1 MTRKMTHKERIL
13 AAINHEPAD
22 QVPTYAFKC
31 EGGFMKKYDD
41 AFDINEQNWVQHGQD
56 QTVLVSL
63 GIDGTTDPSLGDRPD
78 PGFKYKPIVRPDSSF
93 VDSTGRIHKFA
104 SDGKI
109 FYVDGYWTSK
119 EIRAQFPPRV
129 PQPQQAFDDFG
140 KFYKQKV
147 IAEDKIFAWPII
159 NGFHEGIWL
168 GIGYSGFA
176 RETRKPTGLLDACV
190 DELYK
195 TNLEICKRLLDID
208 SEMVIAFTD
217 DIAYKDH
224 LLCSPKV
231 FDRFY
236 APKYKQLFNYIH
248 KRGGRTMF
256 HTDGDITE
264 LVPHYID
271 IGLDLLQGLEPV
283 AGVDIVKLNTI
294 YGDRISWNGNIDVS
308 RLLWSGTPAEVRA
321 ECERVIAAVA
331 PSNNLIFGPST
342 DIMAWHPVENITTLY
357 ETARAF
363 DIQARRFVY
372 KQ

>member
-1 MTRKMTHKERIL
+1 MTRRMTHKERIL

-22 QVPTYAFKC
+22 RVPTYAFKV
-31 EGGFMKKYDD
+31 ETGFMKNYDD
-41 AFDINEQNWVQHGQD
+41 AFEISGDDWVQFSQD
-56 QTVLVSL
+56 QTVLVAL

-78 PGFKYKPIVRPDSSF
+78 PEFKQRPFTLADGKI
-93 VDSTGRIHKFA
+93 VDSTGRIYKVA
-104 SDGKI
+104 SDGRF

-129 PQPQQAFDDFG
+129 PQPQEVYDRFE
-140 KFYKQKV
+140 KFYKQK
-147 IAEDKIFAWPII
+147 IIEEDKIFVWPILS
-159 NGFHEGIWL
+159 GFHEGIWL
-168 GIGYSGFA
+168 GIGHSGFA

-217 DIAYKDH
+217 DIAYKGH
-224 LLCSPKV
+224 LLCSPRV

-236 APKYKQLFNYIH
+236 APRYKQLFDYIH

-256 HTDGDITE
+256 HSDGQISE

-283 AGVDIVKLNTI
+283 AGVDIIKLNEQ
-294 YGDRISWNGNIDVS
+294 YGDKISWNGNMDVS
-308 RLLWSGTPAEVRA
+308 RLLWQGTPAEVRA

-331 PSNNLIFGPST
+331 PSNNLVFGPST
-342 DIMAWHPVENITTLY
+342 DIMAWHPIENIVTMY
-357 ETARAF
+357 DTARAF
-363 DIQARRFVY
+363 DLHARRFAY
-372 KQ
+372 KH

>member
-1 MTRKMTHKERIL
+1 MTRKMTHKQRIL

-31 EGGFMKKYDD
+31 EIGFMKKYDD
-41 AFDINEQNWVQHGQD
+41 TFDIDGDDWVQFSQD
-56 QTVLVSL
+56 QTVIVSL
-63 GIDGTTDPSLGDRPD
+63 GIDGTTDASLGDRPD
-78 PGFKYKPIVRPDSSF
+78 PEFKYVPITLPDGRI
-93 VDSTGRIHKFA
+93 VDSTGRIYKVA
-104 SDGKI
+104 SDGRL
-109 FYVDGYWTSK
+109 FYVDGYMTSN
-119 EIRAQFPPRV
+119 EIRARLPPRV
-129 PQPQQAFDDFG
+129 PQPQEVFDRFQD
-140 KFYKQKV
+140 FYKQKV
-147 IAEDKIFAWPII
+147 ISEDKIFVWPII
-159 NGFHEGIWL
+159 AGFHEGIWL

-224 LLCSPKV
+224 LLCAPRV

-283 AGVDIVKLNTI
+283 AGVDIVKLNEQ
-294 YGDRISWNGNIDVS
+294 YGDKISWNGNIDVS

-321 ECERVIAAVA
+321 ECERVIKAVA
-331 PSNNLIFGPST
+331 ITNNLVFGPST
-342 DIMAWHPVENITTLY
+342 DIMAWHPIENIVTLY

-363 DIQARRFVY
+363 DLGTRRFVY
-372 KQ
+372 KH